1 MGLSTPIGVFLVRVF
16 YLPRFTFV
24 VLTQKSKQK
33 KSRLLIFS
41 EQNLRFAI
49 GRANRTRPEK
59 GAQTGSLSLSHRFM
73 AALVLWS
80 ENLRGR
86 SYFFDT
92 KYHTSKQNKVLQ
104 YKLMQRRPAEMAG
117 LALG

>member
-1 MGLSTPIGVFLVRVF
+1 MGLSAPRGLLLVRVF
-16 YLPRFTFV
+16 DLPRFTFV

-33 KSRLLIFS
+33 RSRLLIFS

-49 GRANRTRPEK
+49 GRANLTRPEK
-59 GAQTGSLSLSHRFM
+59 GAQTGSLSLPHRFM

-86 SYFFDT
+86 IYYMKDLRF
-92 KYHTSKQNKVLQ
+92 YPLI
-104 YKLMQRRPAEMAG
+104 G
-117 LALG
+117 